1 MERREGSLTGKYF
14 VNIKDNQFLVFIIPN
29 VNAMESI
36 HNCYAPPLW
45 RKKKSLHAPKLL
57 HLLRVKYFSPDN
69 FLSLAPALCS
79 SCALLMTSL
88 IS

>member
-1 MERREGSLTGKYF
+1 MERREGPLTGKYF

-29 VNAMESI
+29 VNVTESI
-36 HNCYAPPLW
+36 HNCYAPPW
-45 RKKKSLHAPKLL
+45 RGGGGLHAPKLL